1 MEVVL
6 DPSETVG
13 KSLALVDSSVC
24 AILVRKHSAT
34 GAVRVDAPG
43 MPNVVTG
50 PDQKGFDIV
59 VIRPGQTCRFFLT
72 PTVRYFKRA

>member
-1 MEVVL
+1 VKVVL

-13 KSLALVDSSVC
+13 RSLEMVDSSVC
-24 AILVRKHSAT
+24 AILVRKQSAR

-59 VIRPGQTCRFFLT
+59 VIRQDQTCRLFLT
-72 PTVRYFKRA
+72 PTVRYFRRA